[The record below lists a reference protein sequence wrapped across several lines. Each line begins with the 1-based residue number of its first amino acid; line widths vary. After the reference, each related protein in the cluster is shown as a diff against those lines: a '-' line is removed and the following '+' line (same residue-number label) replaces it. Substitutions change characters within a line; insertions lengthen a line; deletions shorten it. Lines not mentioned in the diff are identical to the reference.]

1 MAVMVSSHR
10 GRAQD
15 ATMHGVR
22 RDVGALE
29 GIAAVDDDVGRQE
42 LVAIDG
48 ASESHQSAVLS
59 CHLNLPSTQFGAL
72 QEALTDKD
80 VHSQWSMMASFVP
93 A

>member
-48 ASESHQSAVLS
+48 ASETAIRVRCSHATSICLR
-59 CHLNLPSTQFGAL
+59 HNLLPCRKRSPTRMFTRSGR
-72 QEALTDKD
+72 
-80 VHSQWSMMASFVP
+80 
-93 A
+93 